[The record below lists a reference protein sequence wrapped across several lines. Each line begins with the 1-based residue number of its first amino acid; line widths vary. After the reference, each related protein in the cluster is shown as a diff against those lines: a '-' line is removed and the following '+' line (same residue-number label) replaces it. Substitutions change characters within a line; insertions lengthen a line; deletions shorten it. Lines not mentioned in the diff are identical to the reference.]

1 LEEAMSKSFSVRVQA
16 HPRTGHP
23 MAAYFHIREGHASEV
38 RELVDG
44 TVFANYDRKGE
55 LLGVELLAP
64 CKKSVLRKI
73 SSDAPEPIRDAVECL
88 LTECAPV
95 KLLAG

>member
-1 LEEAMSKSFSVRVQA
+1 MSKSFSVRVQA

-23 MAAYFHIREGHASEV
+23 MAAYFHIRDGKASEV
-38 RELVDG
+38 REIVND
-44 TVFANYDRKGE
+44 TVFADYDRKGR

-64 CKKSVLRKI
+64 CKKSVLGKL
-73 SSDAPEPIRDAVECL
+73 SSDAPESIRQAVKHL

>member
-1 LEEAMSKSFSVRVQA
+1 VSKSFSVRVQA

-23 MAAYFHIREGHASEV
+23 MAAYFHIRDGEASEV
-38 RELVDG
+38 REVAEGAVL
-44 TVFANYDRKGE
+44 ANYDRNGQ

-64 CKKSVLRKI
+64 CKKSVLSKL
-73 SSDAPEPIRDAVECL
+73 SSNAPASIRDAVKHL
-88 LTECAPV
+88 LIECAPI

>member
-1 LEEAMSKSFSVRVQA
+1 MSKSFSVRVQA

-23 MAAYFHIREGHASEV
+23 LTAYFHIGEGKAAEV
-38 RELVDG
+38 RELAEG
-44 TVFANYDRKGE
+44 AVFANYDRKGK

-64 CKKSVLRKI
+64 CKKSVLRKL
-73 SSDAPEPIRDAVECL
+73 SSDAPESIRDAVECL

>member
-1 LEEAMSKSFSVRVQA
+1 MSKSFSVRVQA

-23 MAAYFHIREGHASEV
+23 MAAYFHISEGKASEA
-38 RELVDG
+38 RELAGGAVL
-44 TVFANYDRKGE
+44 ANYDRKGK
-55 LLGVELLAP
+55 LLGVELLSP
-64 CKKSVLRKI
+64 CKKSVLRKL
-73 SSDAPEPIRDAVECL
+73 SSDAPEPIREAVAHL

>member
-1 LEEAMSKSFSVRVQA
+1 MSKGFSVRVQA

-23 MAAYFHIREGHASEV
+23 LAAYFHIRDGKAEEV
-38 RELVDG
+38 REFAEG
-44 TVFANYDRKGE
+44 AVFANYGRDGE

-64 CKKSVLRKI
+64 CKKSVLRKV
-73 SSDAPEPIRDAVECL
+73 SSGAPESIRKAVQHL
-88 LTECAPV
+88 LIECAPT